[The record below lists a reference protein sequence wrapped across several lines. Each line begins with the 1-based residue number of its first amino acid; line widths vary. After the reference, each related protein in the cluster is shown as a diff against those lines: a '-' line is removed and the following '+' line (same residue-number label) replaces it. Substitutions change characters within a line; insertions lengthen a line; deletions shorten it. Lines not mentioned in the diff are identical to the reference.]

1 MRGQVKKVLF
11 LVGVWVVVAVKARAL
26 PGFRVEKVDDL
37 VPFVSSIAVDSTGQ
51 VYYSTTSG
59 RILRGGQTV
68 ATVATDAMGNSGLIG
83 MALESDDS
91 AVVHYT
97 TPNQTADVIA
107 RIDLRTGRETLIHEF
122 VCDIEVPSRGSNP
135 EHHGG
140 NPIVAP
146 DGSIFV
152 AIGDYGSFAIAARPE
167 WNAGKV
173 FRIRPDGSV
182 EQFARGF
189 RNPFDMAWDAA
200 NERLFIPDNGDANDD
215 EINVIQA
222 GAFCGWPFTMG
233 NGPEVEGAVKPVYV
247 WPSIVAPTGVV
258 APKNRWMKGGYL
270 IGTFVGR
277 TIFFVKDGGTPV
289 SLIDAPVGS
298 IVDVAE
304 TPDGR
309 ILFTTGFALYELV
322 MPQAGD
328 CDGNGLINAQD
339 LDALA
344 REPVGKTTDALHW
357 GCDANADGLV
367 NGDDRISL
375 LHRIAGRV
383 RAVR

>member
-11 LVGVWVVVAVKARAL
+11 LVVVWVVVAVKARAL
-26 PGFRVEKVDDL
+26 PGFRVEKVGDL
-37 VPFVSSIAVDSTGQ
+37 VPFVSSIAVDSKGQ
-51 VYYSTTSG
+51 VYYATTSG
-59 RILRGGQTV
+59 KIIRGAQTV
-68 ATVATDAMGNSGLIG
+68 ATVDTDAMGNSGLIG

-97 TPNQTADVIA
+97 TLNQTADVIA
-107 RIDLRTGRETLIHEF
+107 RIDLGTGQETVIHEF

-152 AIGDYGSFAIAARPE
+152 AIGDYGSFAIAAKPE

-215 EINVIQA
+215 EINIIQA

-233 NGPEVEGAVKPVYV
+233 NGPDVDGAVKPVYV

-258 APKNRWMKGGYL
+258 APANRLMKGGYL
-270 IGTFVGR
+270 IATFVGK
-277 TIFFVKDGGTPV
+277 TIFFVKDDSTPV

-309 ILFTTGFALYELV
+309 ILFTTGLALYELV
-322 MPQAGD
+322 MPKPGD
-328 CDGNGLINAQD
+328 CNGDGLVNAQD
-339 LDALA
+339 LDALD
-344 REPVGKTTDALHW
+344 REPAGKTTDARNW
-357 GCDANADGLV
+357 GCDANADGFI
-367 NGDDRISL
+367 NADDRISL
-375 LHRIAGRV
+375 LHVIAGRV